1 MSGQIFFNFYISTM
15 IASYFPIYRGGGVVW
30 SDVGKLWVI
39 KSSFQSVGLGVSRA
53 AKVGRWSAD
62 GRQIKDYFAIVEN
75 CPWLILLPV
84 VGSCANDSRKS
95 LKTRLKWLY
104 RVHLA
109 GRADMCGES
118 SEQGTKNAPSEGW
131 GVHLVGVR

>member
-1 MSGQIFFNFYISTM
+1 MTWQIFFNFYISTM
-15 IASYFPIYRGGGVVW
+15 IPTKYPIIRGGWGCQQG
-30 SDVGKLWVI
+30 GK
-39 KSSFQSVGLGVSRA
+39 
-53 AKVGRWSAD
+53 
-62 GRQIKDYFAIVEN
+62 GRQIKVYFAIVEN
-75 CPWLILLPV
+75 CPCSFLLPV
-84 VGSCANDSRKS
+84 VGSCANDSRKW

-131 GVHLVGVR
+131 GVHRVGVVSAYSSPWGSGREIGIERKSSAY